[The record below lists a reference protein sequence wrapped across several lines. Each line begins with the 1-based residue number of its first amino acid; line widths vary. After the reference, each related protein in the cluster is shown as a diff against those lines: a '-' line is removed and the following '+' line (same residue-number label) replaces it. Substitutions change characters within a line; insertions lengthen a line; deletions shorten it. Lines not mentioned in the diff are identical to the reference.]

1 MMLQEQKSIP
11 KFKFQLFILKR
22 KQRLM
27 GIVSVSEFRNIIF
40 PKFKVDSLTCIK
52 EWSTSLPFGLPVPHT
67 EDLPELGHVTR

>member
-1 MMLQEQKSIP
+1 
-11 KFKFQLFILKR
+11 
-22 KQRLM
+22 M